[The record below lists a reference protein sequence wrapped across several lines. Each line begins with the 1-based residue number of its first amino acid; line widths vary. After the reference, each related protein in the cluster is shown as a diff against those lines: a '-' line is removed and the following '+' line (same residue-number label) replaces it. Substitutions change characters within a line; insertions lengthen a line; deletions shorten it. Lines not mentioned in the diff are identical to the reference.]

1 MDDDRIMVIVEQLF
15 NSKKNDISF
24 DKEKFRE
31 YARILVERDDDIL
44 LTDVYLVL
52 FFTYYSLVVNEQTED
67 WLFTRFLWRH
77 ARYKRKSICLYYEI
91 TAGDIMVDGV
101 NISSMIRRDMFGFVS
116 VP

>member
-15 NSKKNDISF
+15 NTSKNDILF
-24 DKEKFRE
+24 DKDKFRE
-31 YARILVERDDDIL
+31 YARILVERDDDLL
-44 LTDVYLVL
+44 LTDTYLVL
-52 FFTYYSLVVNEQTED
+52 VCTYYSLVVNEQTED

-77 ARYKRKSICLYYEI
+77 ARYKQKSICLYYEI